1 MREKEA
7 PVEEKIEE
15 DPAPPVDDS
24 APTELESKEMATP
37 QIEEVYN
44 KEEVNDQPQEQTAEV
59 ADEEEPPKNEDDG
72 FMTYVMIGAA
82 VVVLGG
88 AMAYKMTGSS
98 N

>member
-1 MREKEA
+1 M
-7 PVEEKIEE
+7 
-15 DPAPPVDDS
+15 
-24 APTELESKEMATP
+24 
-37 QIEEVYN
+37 
-44 KEEVNDQPQEQTAEV
+44 NDQPQEQTAEV